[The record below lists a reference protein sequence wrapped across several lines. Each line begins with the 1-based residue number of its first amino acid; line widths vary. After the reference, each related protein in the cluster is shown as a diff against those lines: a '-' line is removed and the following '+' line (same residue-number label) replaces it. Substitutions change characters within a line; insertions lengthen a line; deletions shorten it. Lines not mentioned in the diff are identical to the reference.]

1 MWLYVAIFDVIAADV
16 CNVFFLFVYIVEF
29 DLPTSD
35 VSEDDGIVTLE
46 IKKTE
51 KIDFDIDVIIIPV
64 PLTAGELRGVHKFL
78 SLYVQIT
85 CIIQIYIQD
94 KCM

>member
-1 MWLYVAIFDVIAADV
+1 MY
-16 CNVFFLFVYIVEF
+16 NVFHLFVYVVQF
-29 DLPTSD
+29 DMATSD

-64 PLTAGELRGVHKFL
+64 PLTAGELRGVYKFL
-78 SLYVQIT
+78 SLY
-85 CIIQIYIQD
+85 
-94 KCM
+94 M